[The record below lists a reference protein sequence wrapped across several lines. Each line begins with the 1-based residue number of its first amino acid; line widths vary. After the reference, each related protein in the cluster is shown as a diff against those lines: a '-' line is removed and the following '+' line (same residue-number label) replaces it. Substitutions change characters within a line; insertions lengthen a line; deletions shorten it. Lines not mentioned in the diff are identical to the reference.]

1 MNNKN
6 IQPIHNRQY
15 HGYQEWY
22 YTNNNIL
29 FRGLM
34 KYNNLIKYIEYHSH
48 NIKQATFYIK

>member
-6 IQPIHNRQY
+6 IQPTHNGQY
-15 HGYQEWY
+15 HGYQQWY

-34 KYNNLIKYIEYHSH
+34 KYSKTIAYIEYHSP